1 MHEKRIERFAKR
13 IKNKI
18 KQLIKTPLDEEPFGI
33 RSLERLDVG
42 DLVKWSELSARGYS
56 KEPKFGIIS
65 ELYLDK
71 RGNRDVAL
79 ARVYT
84 ITNSKNNLS
93 LLGNEKEV
101 LVVNLELISKVGT
114 KNEQFSL

>member
-13 IKNKI
+13 IKDKI
-18 KQLIKTPLDEEPFGI
+18 KQMLTASLNEEPFGI

-42 DLVKWSELSARGYS
+42 DLVKWSELSAQGYA

-65 ELYLDK
+65 DLYLDK
-71 RGNRDVAL
+71 RGNRDIAL
-79 ARVYT
+79 AKVYA
-84 ITNSKNNLS
+84 IKNSKNNLS

-101 LVVNLELISKVGT
+101 LVVSLELLSKVGT
-114 KNEQFSL
+114 KNVQFPI